1 MTPDVAEAL
10 KIVAARKPLPRDL
23 AERAFLDLMDGKASE
38 AQKGAILLGI
48 ATRGETA
55 EEIAGAVSAL
65 RARMRRVITSRS
77 PLLDTCG
84 PGGIGR
90 NLFNLST
97 ATAIVAAG
105 AGASVAKHG
114 NRAIS
119 SRVGSADILS
129 ACGISVDIDPATA
142 GRILD
147 EVGLVFLF
155 APAFHPAMKELGTVR
170 RELGVRTIF
179 NALGPLA
186 NPAGAKRQLIGV
198 GRPEL
203 VGLLADAL
211 ASLGAERAIVFHGAG
226 GLDELVPG
234 VAAAGMEVREG
245 WTRPWKYDPATL
257 AQKPVAVEELAG
269 GDAAA
274 NAGMLTRLL
283 EGEDGAR
290 RESVL
295 LNAAVAL
302 TVEGGARDIP
312 EGYEMSR
319 AAIDSGAAR
328 RVFDRLRQ
336 ATRASKDSG
345 GPVRRSAEREGE

>member
-10 KIVAARKPLPRDL
+10 KIVAARKPLSREL
-23 AERAFLDLMDGKASE
+23 AERVFLDLMDGKATE

-65 RARMRRVITSRS
+65 RTRMRRVESRRT

-90 NLFNLST
+90 DLFNLST
-97 ATAIVAAG
+97 AAAIVAAG

-114 NRAIS
+114 NRSIS
-119 SRVGSADILS
+119 SRVGSADVLA
-129 ACGISVDIDPATA
+129 ACGVEIDLDPATA
-142 GRILD
+142 GRVLD

-186 NPAGAKRQLIGV
+186 NPAGASRQLIGV

-203 VGLLADAL
+203 VRLLADAL
-211 ASLGAERAIVFHGAG
+211 AALGAERAIVFHSANGF
-226 GLDELVPG
+226 DELLPG
-234 VAAAGMEVREG
+234 VPASGVEVREG
-245 WTRPWKYDPATL
+245 WTRPWRYEPSELPQRA
-257 AQKPVAVEELAG
+257 VAIEDLAG
-269 GDAAA
+269 SDAAG
-274 NAGMLTRLL
+274 NAGMLERLL
-283 EGEDGAR
+283 EGEVGAR
-290 RESVL
+290 REAVL
-295 LNAAVAL
+295 LNVAAAL
-302 TVEGGARDIP
+302 MVEGRASDLSD
-312 EGYEMSR
+312 GYERGR
-319 AAIDSGAAR
+319 ASIDSGKAR
-328 RVFDRLRQ
+328 AGLDEL
-336 ATRASKDSG
+336 K
-345 GPVRRSAEREGE
+345 RRSRKTVGPAERKP